1 LYVAPFFFLITNWF
15 ILNYF
20 TKYENSKA

>member
-1 LYVAPFFFLITNWF
+1 LYTAPFFFLITNWF

-20 TKYENSKA
+20 NKHENSKA

>member
-1 LYVAPFFFLITNWF
+1 LYAAPFFFLITNWF

-20 TKYENSKA
+20 TKHGNSKT